1 MVDTQVRNRTI
12 TLTSD
17 WKQHD
22 FYSGMLKGRLVS
34 ACPNINIVDLSH
46 DIPSF
51 NIHHAAFVV
60 RHSYQFFPEG
70 TIHLVMV
77 NSESGLNSRILLTE
91 QNGQFFVVPD
101 NGILG
106 LMFSSP
112 PENVYQVEYETKGS
126 FGSLDCIVPSI
137 QKLYE
142 GLALSEVGN
151 IAEDPDL
158 KIALRAPIDDSIIN
172 GSIIYIDSY
181 NNVVTNISEKLFERV
196 GNGRRFEI
204 YVQSNYNKISFI
216 SKTYTEVDLG
226 ELLGIF
232 NSANLLEI
240 AIRNGYAAELLNLSI
255 GGSVRVKF
263 I

>member
-1 MVDTQVRNRTI
+1 MVDTQARNRTI
-12 TLTSD
+12 TITSD

-22 FYSGMLKGRLVS
+22 FYSGMLKGRLIS
-34 ACPNINIVDLSH
+34 ACPNINIIDLSH

-60 RHSYQFFPEG
+60 RHSFSYFPSG

-77 NSESGLNSRILLTE
+77 NSESNLNSKILVTE
-91 QNGQFFVVPD
+91 QNGHFFVVPD
-101 NGILG
+101 NGVLG

-112 PENVYQVEYETKGS
+112 PEKVYEIEYESKGS
-126 FGSLDCIVPSI
+126 FGSLDCIVPAI

-142 GLALSEVGN
+142 GKLVSEVGA
-151 IAEDPDL
+151 IAENPDL
-158 KIALRAPIDDSIIN
+158 KIALRAPIDESIIN
-172 GSIIYIDSY
+172 GSIIYFDSY
-181 NNVVTNISEKLFERV
+181 NNAITNISEKLFERV

-263 I
+263 L